1 MTISDNIHDTLI
13 FAFLA
18 FCFYLSSHSFKSSS
32 SINPCFTLISLSLAR
47 EFSEHKCMV
56 LKRILLPID
65 QLDGGKLN
73 ENIQKQPSRSV
84 LKKKGVLRMCSKFTG
99 ERPCPC
105 LNAISLKLQS
115 NLFFLIFIFF
125 ILLLCN
131 VIEIKLRHGCS
142 PVNLLHIFRTP
153 FLKNTSGLLLLNN
166 RGFSDRP
173 S

>member
-1 MTISDNIHDTLI
+1 
-13 FAFLA
+13 
-18 FCFYLSSHSFKSSS
+18 
-32 SINPCFTLISLSLAR
+32 
-47 EFSEHKCMV
+47 
-56 LKRILLPID
+56 
-65 QLDGGKLN
+65 
-73 ENIQKQPSRSV
+73 
-84 LKKKGVLRMCSKFTG
+84 MCSKFTG

-166 RGFSDRP
+166 RGFSGRQTVLKVALFKSQSEIEAAVLLNLKGFHALSFFP
-173 S
+173 GSNFCVLIFSYFQQGIQRYHFGKSLFCTNILLFLTAF